1 MTTKSLLFG
10 STLQYFF
17 KFLTI
22 QSKYR
27 SKIELD
33 TNSNIA
39 SDMKPFYQ
47 IFKFFALFIGLVQT
61 QDSPKV
67 CNDQGTC
74 FEGSVVEPGL
84 ATFQGIRYAQP
95 PIGDLRFKAPIPIN
109 QNNLGTID
117 ASEISSV
124 KCPQHDDLQ
133 GI

>member
-1 MTTKSLLFG
+1 MISYLSNL
-10 STLQYFF
+10 TLC
-17 KFLTI
+17 TNI
-22 QSKYR
+22 SEN
-27 SKIELD
+27 INDLD
-33 TNSNIA
+33 KDIA

-74 FEGSVVEPGL
+74 FEGSVIEPGL

-117 ASEISSV
+117 ASKISSV
-124 KCPQHDDLQ
+124 KCPQHADLQ